1 MAPPSAPAGTS
12 RTLLWLGLAAL
23 AAAIV
28 TGVAVTLRGK
38 PPDMV
43 AVMHANN
50 RGVGHMEQFKG
61 GIALSVKDFE
71 EVVRLAP
78 DWLPGQINLG
88 IALMNV
94 AKGDLPAEEQK
105 KANDRALAIF
115 AGVLRRDP
123 NNPYAHFCRGLIVY
137 WGYIAEQ
144 YPQAREDFRAVTQV
158 DPKDPFAWF
167 WLGKVSEE
175 EPEEAIKC
183 YQRALELDP
192 YLNAARYSL
201 HSQLQRTGQLDQ
213 AKAVMEQWEALKNTE
228 SGTPSSEWTT
238 PSVDKFYTDR
248 GRYARLIGAPEPTQP
263 PAAGPLPPFRQDDK
277 LQVQLASGTRWAT
290 TADFGSGPV
299 AEVRKRV
306 RQRFGGVMVVFDYNG
321 DGKPDLLLLGAVVKE
336 GEVHDLLLR
345 NDGKD
350 RFTDVTAEAG
360 LDGVRP
366 TLGCC
371 VADFDND
378 NHPDLLLTGAGRVWL
393 FRNNQKGGFEDVTTT
408 AGLDNLH
415 GVYLGATFV
424 DLDQDGDLD
433 LVLAGYA
440 DTPEHALAA
449 LDGKEAAGSPGLTVY
464 LNVGEARAVSNSE
477 DPPPLEPN
485 FRKADG
491 PPGLLGDA
499 VPAVNLA
506 VTDLDLDQDLDLFVL
521 ADGKAPALVLNDRL
535 LRFHRAALPE
545 SVVPAGQWNGALVL
559 DSRHQERSDLL
570 LLGPGHA
577 PIFLRHRP
585 NASEPDTSK
594 WFEAETI
601 PGPALLQAQ
610 AVDIDLD
617 SWTDV
622 VGLSEERRP
631 VLLRNDGRH
640 LFHVPEALGSDR
652 DWPTDLAAV
661 AVADVDCDGW
671 PDVVVWSEKSGLQ
684 VHHNLKNGN
693 HGLKLQLTGHRKVE
707 PPGLSDRTNADG
719 FGARLIVQAGT
730 LRSDLEYTTLSA
742 GLGQSRQP
750 VFVGI
755 GEYTEA
761 DVIRILWP
769 DLVWQ
774 AEFNVPIGPGCEV
787 RVVQEKNR
795 KETSCP
801 ILFAWDGRRFGF
813 VTDFL
818 GAGSI
823 GELQPDGTC
832 RPPRPEESV
841 KIEADQLVPRDGQYV
856 LKIAEPMD
864 EVTYLD
870 RLQLV
875 VLDHPADVRV
885 YPDERFT
892 EGPPPSQDL
901 LALRGEVFPVKAH
914 DHCGR
919 DVTATLRHRDRD
931 TAGDFR
937 RRSWLGFAEDHW
949 VELDF
954 GDRLAKFGPRDR
966 LILCLAGWTDY
977 PYPESIWAAHQAG
990 VAVEA
995 PVLERL
1001 GPDGRWQ
1008 KVCEAGFPAGM
1019 PRTMTLDVTGKLSGP
1034 SCVVRLRTNMQVFWD
1049 QVFVAPCVDKSG
1061 TVRATCL
1068 EVDKVRLSLR
1078 GCMQEFSPDGREPT
1092 LFDYDRLDAVPVS
1105 RLAGRLTRLGD
1116 VTELLRGL
1124 DDQFVIFGPGDNLDV
1139 RFDAQSL
1146 PELPA
1151 GWTRSFVLRTWGY
1164 CKDCAPFTA
1173 TGATIEPLPFRAMGN
1188 YPYGADKK
1196 YPHPEYQQRYNTRPV
1211 GRTP

>member
-1 MAPPSAPAGTS
+1 MASPNPPAGKA
-12 RTLLWLGLAAL
+12 RPWLWVGLIVLLVLLGGRL
-23 AAAIV
+23 
-28 TGVAVTLRGK
+28 LRHK
-38 PPDMV
+38 APDMV
-43 AVMHANN
+43 AVMQLNN
-50 RGVGHMEQFKG
+50 RGIGHMEQFRE
-61 GIALSVKDFE
+61 GIAPSVEDFE
-71 EVVRLAP
+71 QVVQMAP

-88 IALMNV
+88 IALMNLG
-94 AKGDLPAEEQK
+94 KGELPPEEQK

-115 AGVLRRDP
+115 NDVLKQDP
-123 NNPYAHFCRGLIVY
+123 KNPHAHFCRGLMIY
-137 WGYIAEQ
+137 WRGLPEEYAE
-144 YPQAREDFRAVTQV
+144 ARADFQAVTEV
-158 DPKDPFAWF
+158 DPKDPFAWL
-167 WLGKVSEE
+167 WLGKVSEDD
-175 EPEEAIKC
+175 PEQAIPD
-183 YQRALELDP
+183 YRRALELDP
-192 YLNAARYSL
+192 YLNAARFSL
-201 HSQLQRTGQLDQ
+201 SSLLRQIGRHEEGKAILDQ
-213 AKAVMEQWEALKNTE
+213 WVALKSSE
-228 SGTPSSEWTT
+228 QGTPPAEGGWTT

-248 GRYARLIGAPEPTQP
+248 GRYARLIGTPEPPPP
-263 PAAGPLPPFRQDDK
+263 PAAGPLPLFRQEDQ
-277 LQVQLASGTRWAT
+277 LQVHLAPGTRWAT
-290 TADFGSGPV
+290 AADFGSGPV
-299 AEVRKRV
+299 AELRKRV
-306 RQRFGGVMVVFDYNG
+306 RQRFGGVLVPFDYNG
-321 DGKPDLLLLGAVVKE
+321 DGKPDLLLLGAVVQD
-336 GEVHDLLLR
+336 GQVRDLLLR
-345 NDGKD
+345 NDGD
-350 RFTDVTAEAG
+350 GRFTDVTAEAG
-360 LDGVRP
+360 LGGARP

-393 FRNNQKGGFEDVTTT
+393 FHNNQKGVFEDVTKK
-408 AGLDNLH
+408 AGLDKLQ
-415 GVYLGATFV
+415 GVFLGATFV

-449 LDGKEAAGSPGLTVY
+449 LDGKPATGSPGLTVY
-464 LNVGEARAVSNSE
+464 LNVGEARAVSNTE
-477 DPPPLEPN
+477 DPLPLEPR
-485 FRKADG
+485 FRKAEG

-499 VPAVNLA
+499 VPTTNLA
-506 VTDLDLDQDLDLFVL
+506 VSDVDLDLDLDLFVL

-535 LRFHRAALPE
+535 LRFHRDALPD
-545 SVVPAGQWNGALVL
+545 SAVPAGKWNGSLVL
-559 DSRHQERSDLL
+559 DSRHQQRSDLL

-577 PIFLRHRP
+577 PLFLRHQP
-585 NASEPDTSK
+585 NASEADTSK
-594 WFEAETI
+594 WFEVEKIA
-601 PGPALLQAQ
+601 GPALLQAV

-640 LFHVPEALGSDR
+640 LFHVPEALGADR
-652 DWPTDLAAV
+652 DWPSDLAAV

-671 PDVVVWSEKSGLQ
+671 PDVLVWSEKSGLQ

-719 FGARLIVQAGT
+719 FGARLIAQAGT
-730 LRSDLEYTTLSA
+730 LRTDLEYTTLSA

-750 VFVGI
+750 VIVGI
-755 GEYTEA
+755 GEHLEA

-774 AEFNVPIGPGCEV
+774 AEFNVPIGPGCQV
-787 RVVQEKNR
+787 RVLHEKNR
-795 KETSCP
+795 KDTSCP

-818 GAGSI
+818 GAGSV
-823 GELQPDGTC
+823 GEQAPDGSC

-841 KIEADQLVPRDGQYV
+841 KIEAHQLVPRNGEYI
-856 LKIAEPMD
+856 LKLAEPMD

-892 EGPPPSQDL
+892 DGPPPSQDL
-901 LALRGEVFPVKAH
+901 LALRGEVFPVKAR
-914 DHCGR
+914 DHHGR
-919 DVTATLRHRDRD
+919 DVTATLRQWDRD
-931 TAGDFR
+931 TVDDFGR
-937 RRSWLGFAEDHW
+937 RAWLGFAEDHW
-949 VELDF
+949 VDLDF
-954 GDRLAKFGPRDR
+954 GDRLAKFGPHDR
-966 LILCLAGWTDY
+966 LILCLAGWTNY

-990 VAVEA
+990 VEVQA

-1008 KVCEAGFPAGM
+1008 PLCEAGFPAGL
-1019 PRTMTLDVTGKLSGP
+1019 PRMMTLDVTGKLTGP

-1049 QVFVAPCVDKSG
+1049 QAFLASCTEPA
-1061 TVRATCL
+1061 RATCL
-1068 EVDKVRLSLR
+1068 EVAQARLSVR

-1092 LFDYDRLDAVPVS
+1092 LYDYDRLDAVPVS
-1105 RLAGRLTRLGD
+1105 RLAGKLTRLGD
-1116 VTELLRGL
+1116 VTELLRAV
-1124 DDQFVIFGPGDNLDV
+1124 DDRFVIFGPGDDLDV
-1139 RFDAQSL
+1139 RFDARQL

-1188 YPYGADKK
+1188 YPYGPDKK
-1196 YPHPEYQQRYNTRPV
+1196 YPHPEYPPRDNTRPV
-1211 GRTP
+1211 GQTR